1 MIYSQK
7 IFDIIIIKICL
18 YVQYIQVINCL
29 YRHIKAFDDLYIT
42 SEFVKF
48 LQRNRKVRSIADYL
62 WMNELCVNK
71 LLKMT
76 PIIYS
81 KIIFLPQFFIVLIYK
96 FSGKFQYKIS
106 PIIWS
111 IKHLRK
117 NWLIYEKN
125 WKLITWLQW
134 Q

>member
-1 MIYSQK
+1 MIYFQK